1 MKKLLVLVI
10 LFSIAFTGLAFA
22 DKTQMTAKVGDEI
35 FVCACGDDCK
45 CDSMSRNAGKCT
57 CGKDLVKAKVTKVEK
72 GKLTMDSRKRPF
84 ESIGKFACDC
94 GPDCKCDTIS
104 QSAGNCTCGKKM
116 KEVVAAK
123 KAPAKAP
130 AKK

>member
-1 MKKLLVLVI
+1 MKKLLVLII
-10 LFSIAFTGLAFA
+10 LFSIAFASFAFA
-22 DKTQMTAKVGDEI
+22 DKTQITAKVGDELY
-35 FVCACGDDCK
+35 VCACGDDCK
-45 CDSMSRNAGKCT
+45 CDSISRNAGKCT

-72 GKLTMDSRKRPF
+72 GTLTFDSRKRPF
-84 ESIGKFACDC
+84 VSIGKFACDC

-104 QSAGNCTCGKKM
+104 QNAGNCTCGKKM

-123 KAPAKAP
+123 PTKAP

>member
-10 LFSIAFTGLAFA
+10 LFSMALASLAFA
-22 DKTQMTAKVGDEI
+22 DKTRMTAKVGDELY
-35 FVCACGDDCK
+35 VCACGDDCK
-45 CDSMSRNAGKCT
+45 CDSLSRNAGKCT

-72 GKLTMDSRKRPF
+72 GKLTFDSRKRPF

-94 GPDCKCDTIS
+94 GPDCKCDTIG

-116 KEVVAAK
+116 VEV
-123 KAPAKAP
+123 KATTKPP